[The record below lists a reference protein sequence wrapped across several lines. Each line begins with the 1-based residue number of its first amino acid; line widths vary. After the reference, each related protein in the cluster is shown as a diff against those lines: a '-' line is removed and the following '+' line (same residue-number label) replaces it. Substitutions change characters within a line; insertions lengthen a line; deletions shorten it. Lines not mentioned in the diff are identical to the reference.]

1 MKFNNSVELM
11 GKDFLLG
18 NEVAQRLYHKYTAIM
33 PVFDD
38 GSSWRDD
45 AGGVSP
51 QCAALPI

>member
-38 GSSWRDD
+38 GSSRRDD